1 MILLRHCLYLLLSCF
16 LCACTSNA
24 EQLPETTNSI
34 AAVENLVNPAG
45 ATIAERFRL
54 PKGFTRISYTQGSFA
69 YYLRHFPL
77 KPHGA
82 EVLYYDGTVKANEG
96 VYEAVLNI
104 DVGKQNLQQCADA
117 IMRLRAEH
125 LYQQQQ
131 YDSIHFN
138 FTNGFRADYASWRR
152 GYRIQVRGNTCSWI
166 KRATPTTGYAS
177 FKEYLQ
183 LVFTYAGTLSLEK
196 ELKPIQVTEL
206 QAGDV
211 FIKGGSPGH
220 AVVVVDAAVNPTTG
234 EKLFLLAQSYM
245 PAQEIHILRNPM
257 APDIS
262 PWYSTRFGKQL
273 FTPEW
278 TFNQNQLR
286 RF

>member
-1 MILLRHCLYLLLSCF
+1 MLLRYCLYVLLSCC
-16 LCACTSNA
+16 LCACTSRA
-24 EQLPETTNSI
+24 EQVQETITP
-34 AAVENLVNPAG
+34 AATAEVLVNPEG

-54 PKGFTRISYTQGSFA
+54 PKGFTRVSYPQGSFA
-69 YYLRHFPL
+69 SYLRSFPL

-82 EVLYYDGTVKANEG
+82 VVHYYDGTVKANDG
-96 VYEAVLNI
+96 VYEAVLDI

-131 YDSIHFN
+131 YDSIRFN
-138 FTNGFRADYASWRR
+138 FNSGFRADYATWRQ
-152 GYRIQVRGNTCSWI
+152 GNRIQVRGNTCSWI
-166 KRATPTTGYAS
+166 KRAAPATTYAS

-196 ELKPIQVTEL
+196 ELKPVQVTAL

-220 AVVVVDAAVNPTTG
+220 AVVVVDAAVNPATG

-257 APDIS
+257 DPDKS